1 MFLVNRLKAVK
12 SITTISAPATFRELV
27 SVRLVARQAVMM
39 LAIVALITT
48 GIYAQKPGAERESI
62 EVQRAREK
70 RVKARG
76 RKVFYTNKFNLDG
89 LPQYRPEQQI
99 TGTIRIWGLN
109 YITDG
114 DLGDYWEDGFRKYH
128 PGVKI
133 EWNTPSALVSVPGLI
148 TGLADIGA
156 SRPITFDELLTYQ
169 RVFSSLPLEIDMVT
183 GSYNVPGWAPAISIF
198 VQKDNPITKLTMKQ
212 LDGIFGAE
220 RTGGWIG
227 LDWHPEYARGP
238 EQNIRTWGQLGLT
251 GEWKDKPINIYG
263 GNLRRHE
270 QLVFERKVFQ
280 GGTKWNEKLREYS
293 NYVKPDGTT
302 YPALAQSMADLS
314 KDRYGIAYN
323 SMDYL
328 TPQTKAVAIA
338 PREGGPYL
346 ELTIENVQ
354 NRTWPLINIEYFY
367 VNRKPGQPVDPKVK
381 EFLRYVLSRE
391 GQEAVMRDG
400 KFLPLTAEVVREQL
414 RKLE

>member
-1 MFLVNRLKAVK
+1 MNPG
-12 SITTISAPATFRELV
+12 ISFDSHILSHVLAM
-27 SVRLVARQAVMM
+27 VRLAARPSLTVLTM
-39 LAIVALITT
+39 VALLAT
-48 GIYAQKPGAERESI
+48 GSYAQNPGAEREPI

-76 RKVFYTNKFNLDG
+76 RKVFYTKKFDLTG
-89 LPQYRPEQQI
+89 LPQFKPEQKVA
-99 TGTIRIWGLN
+99 GTIRIWGLN

-114 DLGDYWEDGFRKYH
+114 DLGDYWEEGFRKYY

-148 TGLADIGA
+148 TGKADIGA

-169 RVFSSLPLEIDMVT
+169 RVFNSLPLEIEMVS

-198 VQKDNPITKLTMKQ
+198 VHKDNPLSKLTVKQ

-220 RTGGWIG
+220 RTGGWDG
-227 LDWHPEYARGP
+227 LTWHPEYARGP

-251 GEWKDKPINIYG
+251 GEWANKPINIYG

-280 GGTKWNEKLREYS
+280 GGTKWNEKLREYA

-302 YPALAQSMADLS
+302 SPALDQSMADLS
-314 KDRYGIAYN
+314 KDKYGIAYN

-328 TPQTKAVAIA
+328 TPQTKAIA
-338 PREGGPYL
+338 VGPREGGPYV
-346 ELTIENVQ
+346 ELTLDNVQ
-354 NRTWPLINIEYFY
+354 NRTWPLINVEYFY

-400 KFLPLTAEVVREQL
+400 KFLPLPADVVRQQL
-414 RKLE
+414 KKLE